1 MLLTDTAPNN
11 TNSGHLARRLSV
23 GMLIFARNHLRAS
36 TRAECR
42 PSYGVSVGNTCAEMK
57 ELFQLNQFL
66 FENSHLYATAKAVA
80 AEWPLLGIFKNETS
94 NNASFW
100 LFYHTRLTFTDA
112 SSFSRTGNLE

>member
-1 MLLTDTAPNN
+1 
-11 TNSGHLARRLSV
+11 
-23 GMLIFARNHLRAS
+23 MLIFARNHLRAS

-42 PSYGVSVGNTCAEMK
+42 PSYGVPIGNATAEMK